1 MAKPY
6 ETVVVVDAM
15 IPDESITSEFDA
27 VKSLI
32 EKEGKL
38 VKLDRWGKRKLAYAI
53 RKRTHGEYAVFY
65 YEAGTGAI
73 AAELDKRFRINEN
86 ILRWLSIADNPV
98 GVPRDKTPEE
108 LAAEAAPREGREGR
122 EGRDER
128 GGRDRDRDRDRD
140 DRHEGRR
147 DRNRED

>member
-38 VKLDRWGKRKLAYAI
+38 VKLDRWGKRKLAYTI

-65 YEAGTGAI
+65 YEAESGAI
-73 AAELDKRFRINEN
+73 AAELEKRFRINEN

-122 EGRDER
+122 EER
-128 GGRDRDRDRDRD
+128 GGRDRDRDRD